1 MSLYLD
7 AIGVAMPGLDG
18 WPATG
23 AVLRGE
29 TPWIAA
35 PLPPHAPDL
44 LPPNE
49 RRRATA
55 AVRLA
60 FKVAEQA
67 MAASG
72 LAPSAIASVF
82 ASSDAD
88 TDVIHRICTA
98 LVRDGRAV
106 SPTDFHNSVH
116 NAAPGYWSIATKST
130 LPSVSLSA
138 WDGVFAAGLVEA
150 AGLVIVEQLPVLLVC
165 YDTTAPEPLLATR
178 GLATAS
184 GVALLLS
191 PIRSAASIARLAIAA
206 TDQTET
212 RIDDDKLDA
221 LRIDGTAT
229 RALPLLQKLASG
241 EPGRVVITATGS
253 RRIAIDLEPC

>member
-1 MSLYLD
+1 MSLFVD

-18 WPATG
+18 WPATA
-23 AVLRGE
+23 AVLRCE
-29 TPWIAA
+29 APWITAA
-35 PLPPHAPDL
+35 MPPHAPDL

-72 LAPSAIASVF
+72 LSASDIASVF

-88 TDVIHRICTA
+88 TEVIHRICTA

-165 YDTTAPEPLLATR
+165 YDTTPPEPLLATR

-191 PIRSAASIARLAIAA
+191 PIRSAASIAQLLVSA
-206 TDQTET
+206 TGEAET
-212 RIDDDKLDA
+212 RLGDEQLEA
-221 LRIDGTAT
+221 LRLDGTAT
-229 RALPLLQKLASG
+229 RALPLLQRLASG
-241 EPGRVVITATGS
+241 EPGRVVIAATGN

>member
-18 WPATG
+18 WPATA

-29 TPWIAA
+29 SPWIAA
-35 PLPPHAPDL
+35 AMPPHAPDL

-67 MAASG
+67 MATSRLPA
-72 LAPSAIASVF
+72 AEIASVF

-191 PIRSAASIARLAIAA
+191 PIRSATSISRLAIAA
-206 TDQTET
+206 TDRAET

-221 LRIDGTAT
+221 LRLAGTAS
-229 RALPLLQKLASG
+229 RALPLLQMLANG
-241 EPGRVVITATGS
+241 EPGRVVIAATGS
-253 RRIAIDLEPC
+253 RRIAIDVEAC